1 MYFPC
6 VVYYSSWQ
14 KVMKF
19 GKMPINESSFNPR
32 VSPGTIFEG
41 IQVSLGGCMLFCQK
55 AIVGIMSVGLLLLMY
70 VTRYRKR
77 GISVQIFEISLAVPC
92 ESVLSKQ
99 YDGPNPLFVEHSCS
113 MF

>member
-19 GKMPINESSFNPR
+19 GKMPINECSFNPR

-41 IQVSLGGCMLFCQK
+41 TQVSLGGWMLFCPK
-55 AIVGIMSVGLLLLMY
+55 AIVSILSLCRSGVVIVCDPLQEK
-70 VTRYRKR
+70 RYFHTN
-77 GISVQIFEISLAVPC
+77 I
-92 ESVLSKQ
+92 
-99 YDGPNPLFVEHSCS
+99 
-113 MF
+113 